1 MAEETTFETLYAALE
16 EHARKLE
23 EGGLP
28 LEESVA
34 TYEKG
39 AAIAGQLRELLQK
52 AEARIRELDVKL
64 QAEEWAL
71 SDDPGEYDAE
81 GLAEKMIGADFD
93 GDD

>member
-1 MAEETTFETLYAALE
+1 MAEETTFEALYAALE
-16 EHARKLE
+16 DYARKLE

-39 AAIAGQLRELLQK
+39 AAVAGQLRELLQK

-71 SDDPGEYDAE
+71 NEDPGEYDPEGMSGELTDAE
-81 GLAEKMIGADFD
+81 FD
-93 GDD
+93 DDD